1 MRCCVLVAYVPDTA
15 SIIKIGS
22 AGNRIEEGGIKWIIS
37 PYDEFALEEAI
48 RIKEAKGGDV
58 TVITYAPDR
67 GSTGLRECLARG
79 ADHAVHVVGGEATF
93 GDAYAIARV
102 LAAAVQKSGPFDL
115 ILCGIKG
122 VGSDGSLV
130 GAMVAE
136 LLDVP
141 HVSGV
146 VKLELADGSLTAHR
160 DVEGGTEVFTS
171 PLPCL
176 VAAHKGLNEPRY
188 PSLKGIMAAKKVPI
202 QTIQPADLGFD
213 EATLASAQATTRWV
227 KLELPPAK
235 ASGTILK
242 GEEDPAAAAREL
254 VRLLREEAKAI

>member
-1 MRCCVLVAYVPDTA
+1 MKCCVLVAYVPDTA

-22 AGNRIEEGGIKWIIS
+22 AGNRIDEGGIKWIVS

-48 RIKEAKGGDV
+48 RIKEARGGEV

-79 ADHAVHVVGGEATF
+79 ADHAVHVVGGETTF

-102 LAAAVQKSGPFDL
+102 LAAAVAKSGPFDL

-122 VGSDGSLV
+122 VGSDQSLV

-136 LLDVP
+136 LLDLP

-146 VKLELADGSLTAHR
+146 IKLELHDGSLTAQR
-160 DVEGGTEVFTS
+160 DVEGATEVFTS

-176 VAAHKGLNEPRY
+176 VAAQKGLNEPRY

-202 QTIQPADLGFD
+202 QTLKPADLGLD
-213 EATLASAQATTRWV
+213 EAALGGAEATTRWV

-235 ASGTILK
+235 AGGTILP

>member
-1 MRCCVLVAYVPDTA
+1 MKCCVLVAYVPDTA

-48 RIKEAKGGDV
+48 RIKEASGGNV

-79 ADHAVHVVGGEATF
+79 ADHAVHVLGGEATF
-93 GDAYAIARV
+93 GDAYAIARM
-102 LAAAVQKSGPFDL
+102 LAAAVRKSGPFDL

-136 LLDVP
+136 LLDLP

-146 VKLELADGSLTAHR
+146 VKLELHDGSLTAHR
-160 DVEGGTEVFTS
+160 DVEGATEVFTS

-202 QTIQPADLGFD
+202 QTFTPADLGLD
-213 EATLASAQATTRWV
+213 EAALGGAEATTRWL

-235 ASGTILK
+235 AGGTILK

-254 VRLLREEAKAI
+254 VRMLREEAKAI

>member
-1 MRCCVLVAYVPDTA
+1 MKYCVLVAYVPDTA
-15 SIIKIGS
+15 SIIKIGG
-22 AGNRIEEGGIKWIIS
+22 AGNRIDEGGIKWIIS

-48 RIKEAKGGDV
+48 RLKEARGGEV

-93 GDAYAIARV
+93 GDAFAIARV
-102 LAAAVQKSGPFDL
+102 LAAAVQKAGPFDL
-115 ILCGIKG
+115 VFCGIKG
-122 VGSDGSLV
+122 VGSDQSLV

-146 VKLELADGSLTAHR
+146 VKLEVGEGSLTAQR
-160 DVEGGTEVFTS
+160 DVEGGTEVFTA

-202 QTIQPADLGFD
+202 QTWKPADLGLD
-213 EATLASAQATTRWV
+213 EAALGWAEATTRWL

-235 ASGTILK
+235 AGGTILK
-242 GEEDPAAAAREL
+242 GEEDPAGAAREL
-254 VRLLREEAKAI
+254 ARLLRHEAKAI